1 MTEAE
6 GMNENKVALI
16 TGANKGLG
24 LEIGRQ
30 LGRKGI
36 TVLLGAR
43 SKAKADEAATRLRD
57 ENITAHGLELDVTD
71 SEQIRAVARKI
82 ETEFGRL
89 DILVNNAGVYL
100 DHLGNNLDVMR
111 GSFEVNVFGPQALTG
126 ALLDLLK
133 ASPEGRIVNQSSILG
148 SLSTILSDEMYANGS
163 APAYTTSKAA
173 LNAWT
178 AQLSIALR
186 GTNIKVNA
194 CHPGWVKTDMG
205 GANAPME
212 IHEGAETAVLLATL
226 PKDGP
231 TGGFYHKG
239 EALPW

>member
-1 MTEAE
+1 
-6 GMNENKVALI
+6 MNKKIALI
-16 TGANKGLG
+16 TGAYKGLG

-30 LGRKGI
+30 LGRQGI

-43 SKAKADEAATRLRD
+43 TLSQSEGAAARLQE
-57 ENITAHGLELDVTD
+57 ENIDAHAVELDVTD
-71 SEQIRAVARKI
+71 SEHIRNAAKKI
-82 ETEFGRL
+82 EAEYGKL
-89 DILVNNAGVYL
+89 DILVNNAGIYL

-111 GSFEVNVFGPQALTG
+111 NTFEVNVFGPQALTE
-126 ALLDLLK
+126 ALLPLLK

-148 SLSTILSDEMYANGS
+148 SLSTILSNEMYGRSA

-186 GTNIKVNA
+186 ETNVKVNA

-205 GANAPME
+205 GDQAPME

-226 PKDGP
+226 TKDGP
-231 TGGFYHKG
+231 TGGFFHK
-239 EALPW
+239 EEVLPW